1 MERYALSEND
11 AFHRLRRA
19 AMDSRRPMVEVAR
32 ALLVVGVSGRR
43 PAYGVGIARSDRP
56 R

>member
-1 MERYALSEND
+1 LMARHALSEND

-32 ALLVVGVSGRR
+32 ALLMSESVAGDL
-43 PAYGVGIARSDRP
+43 PIA
-56 R
+56 